1 MSGDSEIP
9 PTYYFS
15 GITFNPTFYS
25 SASSDYLTASTG
37 KKIFL
42 SYPTAQGT
50 ETITSLKSSSI
61 EPTSSTLDIAVLS
74 TSSTVNIGTSTARTG
89 SINIGNSATTGLGN
103 NIGIGSA
110 LSNTSIAGKY
120 VELAA
125 STNGISLNTSG
136 NMDLIA
142 TAYNI
147 GTTLVSNTN
156 INIGTTG
163 KTTTTIN
170 GNISLSQPITLPT
183 TAVTPASSQLGYYTT
198 GGVGFTTVGYVN
210 AFPSGTALGTIS
222 SLPIGKYLFLY
233 QYAADTFT
241 NIGTYFQ
248 LNTNITNG
256 NCDAMF
262 GISLGQSASTGGKT
276 TGSGNGLLTITAT
289 SGTIALVGRT
299 EATGTSVNVY
309 INMRLIRI
317 A

>member
-156 INIGTTG
+156 INIGTAT

-170 GNISLSQPITLPT
+170 GNLSLTNPLTLPT
-183 TAVTPASSQLGYYTT
+183 TSVTPSSTQLGYFAQGQLGYTQCNST
-198 GGVGFTTVGYVN
+198 GVN
-210 AFPSGTALGTIS
+210 LAVLTGIA
-222 SLPIGKYLFLY
+222 IGRYLVIMSY
-233 QYAADTFT
+233 GADTW
-241 NIGTYFQ
+241 
-248 LNTNITNG
+248 
-256 NCDAMF
+256 
-262 GISLGQSASTGGKT
+262 STAT
-276 TGSGNGLLTITAT
+276 MTLALTITTTNGSADVFNVPIGAGGSTNGYTSGSMTGIGIITTT
-289 SGTIALVGRT
+289 SGTFQIRGT
-299 EATGTSVNVY
+299 TSVGTVNCY
-309 INMRLIRI
+309 SNIKIFRI
-317 A
+317 E

>member
-183 TAVTPASSQLGYYTT
+183 TAVTPASTQLGYCNNVNAGYLSVTYYSTAAPWRQLASMTGIAIGVYIVSVTWGCDTFSPTTCNIEFSMATTNGTSSLSFIAFGGGVSTGNYTT
-198 GGVGFTTVGYVN
+198 GSTVGYANITSSTGTLSLSGRTNAAGATVN
-210 AFPSGTALGTIS
+210 A
-222 SLPIGKYLFLY
+222 
-233 QYAADTFT
+233 QT
-241 NIGTYFQ
+241 NIK
-248 LNTNITNG
+248 I
-256 NCDAMF
+256 M
-262 GISLGQSASTGGKT
+262 
-276 TGSGNGLLTITAT
+276 
-289 SGTIALVGRT
+289 
-299 EATGTSVNVY
+299 
-309 INMRLIRI
+309 RI